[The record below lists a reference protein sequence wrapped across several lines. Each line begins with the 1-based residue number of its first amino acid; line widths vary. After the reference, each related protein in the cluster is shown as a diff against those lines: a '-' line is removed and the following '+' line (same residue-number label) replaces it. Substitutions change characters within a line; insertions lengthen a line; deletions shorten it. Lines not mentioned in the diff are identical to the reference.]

1 MKKGLLAATA
11 TVAVMIPAAPA
22 LAAPGDPLPVGEGLS
37 LDPIADARLRY
48 EGVDTPTL
56 DADALTLRLRAG
68 VEIKHVDGL
77 SLLAEGEGALALEKH
92 YNAFPFV
99 IADSQRRP
107 AFAVVADPMNLEFN
121 RVQIQYRSQN
131 AALTVGR
138 QRINLDDQRFVGSV
152 AWRQNEQTFDAVR
165 GEVTLGHVNLDG
177 TFSISQ
183 RTVFGMEAEERRA
196 HDGQFGFLGAST
208 RLGPVQIKAFSY
220 LLDFSSKEQVG
231 ALATTLADTQT
242 YGLRVI
248 SNLTIASTTR
258 LNLTGSYARQTDF
271 QSNPH
276 DYGVDYLAAEATL
289 TRGLVGATLG
299 YELLGSDLSTTGV
312 QRAFQTPLAT
322 LHKFNGW
329 TDQFLATP
337 AAGLE

>member
-1 MKKGLLAATA
+1 
-11 TVAVMIPAAPA
+11 
-22 LAAPGDPLPVGEGLS
+22 
-37 LDPIADARLRY
+37 
-48 EGVDTPTL
+48 
-56 DADALTLRLRAG
+56 
-68 VEIKHVDGL
+68 
-77 SLLAEGEGALALEKH
+77 
-92 YNAFPFV
+92 
-99 IADSQRRP
+99 
-107 AFAVVADPMNLEFN
+107 
-121 RVQIQYRSQN
+121 
-131 AALTVGR
+131 
-138 QRINLDDQRFVGSV
+138 
-152 AWRQNEQTFDAVR
+152 
-165 GEVTLGHVNLDG
+165 
-177 TFSISQ
+177 
-183 RTVFGMEAEERRA
+183 MEAEERRA

-337 AAGLE
+337 AAGLEDWYGGLSLSLPRAGAFGQINAGITYHRFESDVGSIRYGDEWNASAGLWLGRVGILVKYADFDAKVPSFADTRKVWLQVEVSY